1 MSVNST
7 DPRLHETPSNSRLAR
22 YTGWNLF
29 GFCAPMAVAL
39 VAIPILTR
47 QMGDDRFG
55 VLALVWMLIGYFTL
69 FDLGLGRAMTRLT
82 AAKLA
87 RREQAEV
94 PAIFWTALGL
104 MFLLG
109 LVGAAVLIGL
119 TPKLVHEWLKIPPH
133 LQAEVLWSFLAAAV
147 GLPVVVMTASLI
159 GVLEAYQRFRLINI
173 IRVPMGIYTFA
184 GPLCV
189 LPFTHNLF
197 PMVVVLT
204 VGRVIEGSIYFAYCL
219 RAAPALRHQHVFR
232 RDLVRPLFAVGGWMT
247 VSNMAMPL
255 LVHMDR
261 FLIGRLM
268 AMSAVAFYATVA
280 EVVVKLLIFPR
291 AWVSVLFPSFTAQH
305 VTQSQGAAGLYV
317 RGIKGLL
324 LFTFP
329 IVLVMS
335 SFAGEGLQL
344 WLGPKYAAQSVSVMR
359 WLSAGLF
366 VYSLSYV
373 PYSLLQAVGR
383 ADKPALLHLME
394 LAGYVVFASFMIRRF
409 GIGGAAMAWFIRSVI
424 EVIVMSTMARRYAP
438 DSERDVARSGVVVA
452 VALLMLGVAAMTPSL
467 GLRLVIVPAELAVFA
482 ALSWRWL
489 LSRDERNAFG
499 CWVRERLPT

>member
-7 DPRLHETPSNSRLAR
+7 PRLHETPSTGRLVR

-29 GFCAPMAVAL
+29 GFCAPMLVAL
-39 VAIPILTR
+39 AAIPILTR

-55 VLALVWMLIGYFTL
+55 ALALVWMLVGYFTL

-87 RREQAEV
+87 RQEEDEV
-94 PAIFWTALGL
+94 PGVFWTALGL

-109 LVGAAVLIGL
+109 LAGAALLIGL
-119 TPKLVHEWLKIPPH
+119 TPKLVHEWLKIPSH
-133 LQAEVLWSFLAAAV
+133 LQGEVLWSFLASAV

-189 LPFTHNLF
+189 LPFSHGLF
-197 PMVVVLT
+197 PMVVVLI
-204 VGRVIEGSIYFAYCL
+204 VGRVIEWSIYFVYCL
-219 RAAPALRHQHVFR
+219 RAVPALRQECVFR
-232 RDLVRPLFAVGGWMT
+232 RDWVRPLFAVGGWMT
-247 VSNMAMPL
+247 VSNIAMPL

-261 FLIGRLM
+261 FLIGRLV

-305 VTQSQGAAGLYV
+305 VTQSQGAAGLYA
-317 RGIKGLL
+317 RGIKGLM
-324 LFTFP
+324 LFSFP
-329 IVLVMS
+329 IVLTMS
-335 SFAGEGLQL
+335 AFAGEGLQL
-344 WLGPKYAAQSVSVMR
+344 WLGSRYAAQSMSAMR
-359 WLSAGLF
+359 WLTAGLF

-373 PYSLLQAVGR
+373 PYSLLQGVGR
-383 ADKPALLHLME
+383 ADKPAILHLVE
-394 LAGYVVFASFMIRRF
+394 LVGYVVFASFMIRRF
-409 GIGGAAMAWFIRSVI
+409 GIEGAAIAWFIRSMI
-424 EVIVMSTMARRYAP
+424 EAFIMSTMAHRYVP
-438 DSERDVARSGVVVA
+438 DSGRDVARSGVVVA
-452 VALLMLGVAAMTPSL
+452 VALLMLGGAAMVSSL
-467 GLRLVIVPAELAVFA
+467 WLRLVIVPAELAIFA
-482 ALSWRWL
+482 VLSWRWL
-489 LSRDERNAFG
+489 LSGDERDSFA
-499 CWVRERLPT
+499 CWVREHLPAR

>member
-1 MSVNST
+1 
-7 DPRLHETPSNSRLAR
+7 
-22 YTGWNLF
+22 
-29 GFCAPMAVAL
+29 
-39 VAIPILTR
+39 
-47 QMGDDRFG
+47 
-55 VLALVWMLIGYFTL
+55 
-69 FDLGLGRAMTRLT
+69 
-82 AAKLA
+82 
-87 RREQAEV
+87 
-94 PAIFWTALGL
+94 

-119 TPKLVHEWLKIPPH
+119 TPKLVREWLIIPLP
-133 LQAEVLWSFLAAAV
+133 LQTEVLWSFLAAAV
-147 GLPVVVMTASLI
+147 GLPVVVMTAGLI

-173 IRVPMGIYTFA
+173 IRVPIGIYAFA

-197 PMVVVLT
+197 PMVAVLT
-204 VGRVIEGSIYFAYCL
+204 VGRVIEWSIYFVYCL
-219 RAAPALRHQHVFR
+219 RVAPALRHQHVFR
-232 RDLVRPLFAVGGWMT
+232 WDLVRPLFAVGGWMT
-247 VSNMAMPL
+247 VSNIAMPL

-261 FLIGRLM
+261 FLIGRWV

-291 AWVSVLFPSFTAQH
+291 AWVSVLFPLFTAQH
-305 VTQSQGAAGLYV
+305 VTQSQGAAGFYV

-329 IVLVMS
+329 IVLATS
-335 SFAGEGLQL
+335 SFAGEGLRL

-383 ADKPALLHLME
+383 ADKPAILHLVE
-394 LAGYVVFASFMIRRF
+394 LGGYVVFASFMIRRF

-424 EVIVMSTMARRYAP
+424 EVIVISIMAHRYAP
-438 DSERDVARSGVVVA
+438 NAGRDVARAGVVVA
-452 VALLMLGVAAMTPSL
+452 VALLMLGGAAMTPSL
-467 GLRLVIVPAELAVFA
+467 MLRLFIVPAELAVFA

-489 LSRDERNAFG
+489 LSGDERNAFG
-499 CWVRERLPT
+499 CWVRERSPRR